1 MTEKTEVKQ
10 PQISVVV
17 PVLNEEGSVEK
28 LARQLVDVLER
39 AGRSF
44 EVLFVDDGSTDR
56 TLDILKEAHRLD
68 GRVKV
73 LSFRKNFGQTAAIAA
88 GFDFA
93 KGEIVVTIDGD
104 LQNDPEDIPRLVE
117 KVEEGYDLVSGWRRK
132 RRDPF
137 FSRRLPSLIA
147 NWLISHI
154 TGVKLHDYGC
164 TLKAFRHDVVK
175 NVSLYGE
182 MHRFIPAIA
191 SGMGVSVAE
200 LPVNHYPRLT
210 GKSKYG
216 IFRTVKVVL
225 DLITVKFL
233 LSYSTRPIHI
243 FGLFGIGSGALGG
256 AFLAYLAVI
265 KIFFQ
270 MPIGNRPMLL
280 LAIML
285 VFIGVQFITMGL
297 LAELQTRVYHEAQD
311 KATYVLREEIGTGGA

>member
-1 MTEKTEVKQ
+1 MAEKTEVNQ

-17 PVLNEEGSVEK
+17 PVLNEEGSVER
-28 LARQLVDVLER
+28 LARQLVDDLER
-39 AGRSF
+39 SGRSF
-44 EVLFVDDGSTDR
+44 EVLFVDDGSSDR
-56 TLDILKEAHRLD
+56 TLDILKAAHSRD

-88 GFDFA
+88 GFDYA
-93 KGEIVVTIDGD
+93 RGEIVVTIDGD

-117 KVEEGYDLVSGWRRK
+117 KIEEGFDLVSGWRRK

-175 NVSLYGE
+175 NLSLYGE

-200 LPVNHYPRLT
+200 IPVNHYPRLT

-216 IFRTVKVVL
+216 IFRTVKVIL

-256 AFLAYLAVI
+256 VLLAYL
-265 KIFFQ
+265 FFVRLVLH

-311 KATYVLREEIGTGGA
+311 KATYVLREEIGTGGP